1 MITQGAILTKKDYL
15 LEEQVG
21 YLLRIAYQ
29 RHSAIFQSRTINGLT
44 ATQFSAMLRL
54 YQ

>member
-1 MITQGAILTKKDYL
+1 MISQGAISTKKDYL
-15 LEEQVG
+15 LDEQVD
-21 YLLRIAYQ
+21 YLLRLACQ
-29 RHSAIFQSRTINGLT
+29 RHSGIFQSRTINGLT